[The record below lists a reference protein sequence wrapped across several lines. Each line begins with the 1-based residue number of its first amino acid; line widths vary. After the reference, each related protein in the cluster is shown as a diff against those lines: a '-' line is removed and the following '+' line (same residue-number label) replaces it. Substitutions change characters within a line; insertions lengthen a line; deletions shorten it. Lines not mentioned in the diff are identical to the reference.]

1 MGLKKNAKE
10 SIPWT
15 SKKFVIILVLN
26 YDKPYKKKLCT
37 YMCTYMYLFSNDR
50 KSVY

>member
-37 YMCTYMYLFSNDR
+37 YMYLFSNDR